1 MTRSFTRSYLQRLE
15 NSIIVPLSFNK
26 RILTYSFR
34 IKGYHSSKN
43 VLVYFPSEHEHS
55 SQVLLVYDPH
65 GEGVKA
71 VSEKKKILS
80 EIEQE
85 ILAVVKTLGEIKIEI
100 LTIEKKW
107 HDAIKGKNNSTLN
120 T

>member
-1 MTRSFTRSYLQRLE
+1 
-15 NSIIVPLSFNK
+15 LSTLLFNQ
-26 RILTYSFR
+26 RILTYPFR

-71 VSEKKKILS
+71 VSEKKKVLS
-80 EIEQE
+80 EVESE
-85 ILAVVKTLGEIKIEI
+85 ILAVVKTLGEIRIET

-120 T
+120 A

>member
-1 MTRSFTRSYLQRLE
+1 MSNISLNRR
-15 NSIIVPLSFNK
+15 V
-26 RILTYSFR
+26 LTYPFR

-43 VLVYFPSEHEHS
+43 VLVYFPLEHEHS

-65 GEGVKA
+65 SEGVKA
-71 VSEKKKILS
+71 VPERKKVLS
-80 EIEQE
+80 EVESE
-85 ILAVVKTLGEIKIEI
+85 ILAVVKTLGDIVVET

-107 HDAIKGKNNSTLN
+107 HNAIKGKNNSTLN

>member
-1 MTRSFTRSYLQRLE
+1 M
-15 NSIIVPLSFNK
+15 SILSFNQ

-34 IKGYHSSKN
+34 IRGYHSSRN

-71 VSEKKKILS
+71 IPEKKKILS
-80 EIEQE
+80 EVESE
-85 ILAVVKTLGEIKIEI
+85 ILAVVKTLGEIRIET
-100 LTIEKKW
+100 LTIERKW

-120 T
+120 A